1 MRKMASSFAVAL
13 FVIAISIS
21 SIGIA
26 SADMGAYVGVFGGYT
41 FSPDSS
47 WKNDNTGS
55 EFDADIQ
62 EAWAVGIKFGYIPP
76 QMKYLSFELEYFYSN
91 PDIDRTVFG
100 STAFQV
106 DIEFHSVMYNVLVRY
121 PEGKFHPYI
130 GGGIGFSYADASIQA
145 TSPTSSA
152 STSENDTGFAWQL
165 LAGIDI
171 DLVNNWT
178 ADIGYRYFYTE
189 PKLGNI
195 EVEYK
200 TSMVTLGLK
209 YRF

>member
-76 QMKYLSFELEYFYSN
+76 QMKYLSFELEYN
-91 PDIDRTVFG
+91 KI
-100 STAFQV
+100 
-106 DIEFHSVMYNVLVRY
+106 
-121 PEGKFHPYI
+121 
-130 GGGIGFSYADASIQA
+130 
-145 TSPTSSA
+145 
-152 STSENDTGFAWQL
+152 
-165 LAGIDI
+165 
-171 DLVNNWT
+171 
-178 ADIGYRYFYTE
+178 
-189 PKLGNI
+189 
-195 EVEYK
+195 
-200 TSMVTLGLK
+200 
-209 YRF
+209 